1 MKRLLA
7 TAVVFLAFAAGCS
20 RNTDTPDPAPTSVPP
35 IVTTAPTQPSE
46 SPTQDTDEP
55 NLPQTHKPGNDGTK
69 APTASP
75 TPTNEEPPATQF
87 LKRWGKK
94 YPDVQEASIMQTA
107 AKTCARIE
115 GAKDNWQTNNAFI
128 AAVKADMNSA
138 GLADVS
144 NATAADFAVDASQS
158 VCSVVS

>member
-7 TAVVFLAFAAGCS
+7 TAVVFLAFTAGCS
-20 RNTDTPDPAPTSVPP
+20 SNTPDPQPSPS
-35 IVTTAPTQPSE
+35 VTTPTPDKPSQAAPETPESSDQPE
-46 SPTQDTDEP
+46 TNPPVIDE
-55 NLPQTHKPGNDGTK
+55 TK

-115 GAKDNWQTNNAFI
+115 SASENWQTNNAFI

-138 GLADVS
+138 GFADVS